1 MFASSMGLGAI
12 IKKVK
17 EYKAGLGGGVGA
29 KQKPTSPVVDPR
41 GALPIK
47 MRRGNEFAALSITG
61 PKRR

>member
-1 MFASSMGLGAI
+1 MFVTGLSSV

-17 EYKAGLGGGVGA
+17 EYRAAQGGGGVGS